1 MSYKIFA
8 DTIIVVHFLFIL
20 FMLLGFLLTLYAIL
34 FRERFFDWWLFRSLH
49 LLGIFY
55 VACLSILSKYCPL
68 TLLENQLM
76 SRYESSS
83 VYSGSFIVHYLEKLI
98 YPDVN
103 PLTIQIPTI
112 FIAIFTIVVLMVKP
126 PKKIKSIMGKFSL
139 GGRDHDFRKDEP

>member
-1 MSYKIFA
+1 MLYKIFA
-8 DTIIVVHFLFIL
+8 DAIIVVHFLFVL
-20 FMLLGFLLTLYAIL
+20 FMLLGFLLTVYAIF
-34 FRERFFDWWLFRSLH
+34 FRHRFFDWWLFRSLH

-55 VACLSILSKYCPL
+55 VASLSILGKYCPL

-83 VYSGSFIVHYLEKLI
+83 VYSGSFIIHYLEKLV

-112 FIAIFTIVVLMVKP
+112 FIAIFTIVAFIVKP
-126 PKKIKSIMGKFSL
+126 PEKIKAVIARLF
-139 GGRDHDFRKDEP
+139 